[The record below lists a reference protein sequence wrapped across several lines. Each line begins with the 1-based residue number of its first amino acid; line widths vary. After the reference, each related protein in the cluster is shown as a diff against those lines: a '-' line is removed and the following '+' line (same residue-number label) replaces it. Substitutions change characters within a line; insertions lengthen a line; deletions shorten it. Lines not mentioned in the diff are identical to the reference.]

1 MSDLSKK
8 NAGVLLVV
16 AEEFRKHRLPRLLAL
31 RGEVENG
38 KTLDNADIEF
48 LDRIVDDASQTM
60 PLTVDNPKL
69 HEFCAHVVHLYKE
82 VTEKALG
89 NEKN

>member
-8 NAGVLLVV
+8 NSGVLLVV
-16 AEEFRKHRLPRLLAL
+16 AEEFRKHRLPRLLGL
-31 RGEVENG
+31 KGEVENG

-60 PLTVDNPKL
+60 PLTVDNPEL

-82 VTEKALG
+82 VTEKALV
-89 NEKN
+89 NEKS